1 MWVASPSVCTPSQ
14 VRERAAG
21 GPSRDVTLDS
31 ANVRSRTDPPA
42 RSDRPLMAGTA
53 RSQSTPIAVADQP
66 SDRCRRTAAGL
77 GLELSVPATSGS
89 CATEPIAD
97 IECCLPP
104 RGVGCGCAA
113 VLAHQARRA
122 MFAEPRDARSN
133 DPPAAVCTCLCRS
146 PGFNRPAHRAVLVA
160 GVGQAADPGRRVR
173 RSPACP
179 GSCSG
184 ALGAR
189 GPHPRRAPWHRPPR
203 RPA

>member
-1 MWVASPSVCTPSQ
+1 MWVAPPSVCTPSQ

-31 ANVRSRTDPPA
+31 ANVRSRTDPRA

-97 IECCLPP
+97 IECCLPL

-133 DPPAAVCTCLCRS
+133 DPPAAGVHVPLSITGVQPACASCSSRGWGWASGGSGKTRS
-146 PGFNRPAHRAVLVA
+146 KKSRVS
-160 GVGQAADPGRRVR
+160 GVMFR
-173 RSPACP
+173 RSGCKRSA
-179 GSCSG
+179 SATSTL
-184 ALGAR
+184 A
-189 GPHPRRAPWHRPPR
+189 
-203 RPA
+203 